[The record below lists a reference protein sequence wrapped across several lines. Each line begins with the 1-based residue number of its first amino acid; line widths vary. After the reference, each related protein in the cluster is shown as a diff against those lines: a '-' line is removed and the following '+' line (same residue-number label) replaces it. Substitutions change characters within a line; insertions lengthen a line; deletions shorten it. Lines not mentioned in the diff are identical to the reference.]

1 MGLDFTVI
9 LKNWD
14 YLLWG
19 RTPQGEVGG
28 LLLTVLMALA
38 AGFLSLALGITMA
51 LACWMGPRP
60 LRRALIAMAD
70 LVRSVPLVLV
80 IFWIYF
86 LVPALFRTQIPG
98 ALSVIVALAWFSSGA
113 VLHTTLA
120 GLEALP
126 RGHREAGLASGLSEG
141 QVFTSILLPQ
151 ALRNLVPSY
160 VALFASMIKDTSLAF
175 ILNVPE
181 LTMTASQV
189 NTREQIYPAEIF
201 LTTGAVYY
209 VLCAG
214 LAWAAQG
221 LAHRRPL
228 GAAR

>member
-1 MGLDFTVI
+1 MGLDFTI
-9 LKNWD
+9 IAKNWD
-14 YLLWG
+14 YFLWG

-38 AGFLSLALGITMA
+38 AGTLSLVLGIGLA
-51 LACWMGPRP
+51 LASWLGPRS
-60 LRRALIAMAD
+60 LRTVLTFLAD
-70 LVRSVPLVLV
+70 LVRSIPLLLV

-86 LVPALFRTQIPG
+86 LVPALFRAKVPG
-98 ALSVIVALAWFSSGA
+98 SLSVILALAWFSSGA
-113 VLHTTLA
+113 VMHTTLA
-120 GLEALP
+120 GLDALP
-126 RGHREAGLASGLSEG
+126 RGHREAGIASGLSEG
-141 QVFTSILLPQ
+141 QVFTAILLPQ
-151 ALRNLVPSY
+151 AIRNLVPSY

-201 LTTGAVYY
+201 LTTGAVYF